1 MSKPKGL
8 PFPDN
13 FMAIFGFY
21 RVPGSE
27 RMEEVE
33 YVPEEEYTDEEDKP
47 NV

>member
-1 MSKPKGL
+1 MTTKSKGL

-27 RMEEVE
+27 QYVEMEQVI
-33 YVPEEEYTDEEDKP
+33 EEENEGEEKTDE
-47 NV
+47 

>member
-1 MSKPKGL
+1 MESKGL

-27 RMEEVE
+27 KIVEIESVEDDTEEK
-33 YVPEEEYTDEEDKP
+33 EEETKDE
-47 NV
+47 